1 MAVYNISA
9 LADRTKYFINTQNMD
24 ATQAEQKVFEEAG
37 LTNGAE
43 SMPSNVYAEYQK
55 MLANPTTDSQFA
67 RNDKDGLIDRNNVGA
82 TQNFDLPQAEQQ
94 AEQAPPAPE
103 EPQY

>member
-9 LADRTKYFINTQNMD
+9 LADRTRYFINTQNVD
-24 ATQAEQKVFEEAG
+24 PAEAEKKVFEEAG

-55 MLANPTTDSQFA
+55 MLANPTLDSQFA
-67 RNDKDGLIDRNNVGA
+67 RNDKDGLIDRQNAGA
-82 TQNFDLPQAEQQ
+82 EQNFDLPQAEVE
-94 AEQAPPAPE
+94 AKEPTAPE